1 MAVGQV
7 AKKCQGTRNGK
18 TCEGKLFVC
27 SNPECGSEG
36 CEKSG
41 CDNRQFTPI
50 QKCKDCG
57 RSYERIQQFEVAYAP
72 PEETGASSS
81 SSGVRFKLPNVEL
94 LFGGILGAVALFAAL
109 AGVMGLFG
117 DGRGLSFGGAGSAP
131 SAPQLATE
139 ASVQS
144 VGSYTDL
151 CQCYRQGMALAGTGV
166 SVLSSQY
173 RTGFVQCRAVFGPQG
188 GDAWTAGWTAR
199 EQGKVVAAGCRSWLR
214 GAGR

>member
-1 MAVGQV
+1 MASLREP
-7 AKKCQGTRNGK
+7 KRCEGTRKGHACGGNTFK
-18 TCEGKLFVC
+18 C
-27 SNPECGSEG
+27 SNPECGSVG

-41 CDNRQFTPI
+41 CDNRQFTPV

-57 RSYERIQQFEVAYAP
+57 RSYERIQQFEVAFAP

-81 SSGVRFKLPNVEL
+81 ASGVRFKLPNVEL
-94 LFGGILGAVALFAAL
+94 LFGGILGVVALAAAL
-109 AGVMGLFG
+109 AGLMGLF
-117 DGRGLSFGGAGSAP
+117 DGGNSVSFGGGTAP
-131 SAPQLATE
+131 PAPQIATE

-144 VGSYTDL
+144 VGAYTDV
-151 CQCYRQGMALAGTGV
+151 CQCYREGMSLAGTGV